1 MKTILSFL
9 SRYSFWVLLLGL
21 GLLFVVSSLF
31 FHSGQKYQ
39 SYTLLFPSA
48 KSEYREPN
56 FTRLY
61 AEQRKIPIPQVLPPK
76 WSQRERTIYY
86 LVKELLYG
94 PGPRMIRAYPFV
106 PTGTE
111 VNNLAIQNES
121 EGESLYIDLN
131 ARLLSG
137 ESEHYFS
144 VAAMLALIEKVLRL
158 NFPGLDAIYF
168 TVDSQDIQKIPQV
181 R

>member
-1 MKTILSFL
+1 MRNRIL
-9 SRYSFWVLLLGL
+9 SRYSFWALLLVFI
-21 GLLFVVSSLF
+21 LLFAVSSLF
-31 FHSGQKYQ
+31 YHLGRSYQ

-48 KSEYREPN
+48 NSKYREPN
-56 FTRLY
+56 FTKLY
-61 AEQRKIPIPQVLPPK
+61 AEQRKIPIPQVLLPR
-76 WSQRERTIYY
+76 WSQKERIVYY

-106 PTGTE
+106 PAGTE
-111 VNNLAIQNES
+111 VNNLAIQND
-121 EGESLYIDLN
+121 SLYIDLN
-131 ARLLSG
+131 AKLISG

-168 TVDSQDIQKIPQV
+168 TVDGVEKFVPQ
-181 R
+181 